1 MLSIGEKAIAPK
13 VESSKEMNATENF
26 FKKISY
32 QFMTIQKLTEQH
44 ENSKK
49 IMNDYFVDSS

>member
-1 MLSIGEKAIAPK
+1 MLSIGEKATAPK

-32 QFMTIQKLTEQH
+32 QFMTIQKLT
-44 ENSKK
+44 
-49 IMNDYFVDSS
+49 